1 MKWLIVLCMI
11 LGSASAFSTTGQA
24 TTCPPDLV
32 CISREA
38 ALKALAD
45 ADKVKAL
52 EAFVKVLEQA
62 SKDKS
67 TEIETMRREFIQAS
81 VEATFYKQQVALLR
95 LDIEKLLK
103 MTKCKPFAICVN
115 LAR

>member
-1 MKWLIVLCMI
+1 MI
-11 LGSASAFSTTGQA
+11 KSILLTLVICFLLTLAANAQTA
-24 TTCPPDLV
+24 CPPDLV
-32 CISREA
+32 CISRDA
-38 ALKALAD
+38 ALKAIAD

-81 VEATFYKQQVALLR
+81 VEASFYKQQVALQR

-103 MTKCKPFAICVN
+103 QTRCRVLSICVN
-115 LAR
+115 FAK